1 MSTSSTPTV
10 LEPTRTLDYQHR
22 CPVCDADRIERGYD
36 LGEFEV
42 LRCASC
48 QTAWRSNMY
57 RPEQVAAMYEDEPY
71 EEHPFFGYDSDAE
84 TLRKVPRYRRFQ
96 HGLEVIEREVGVGR
110 LLDVGC
116 GAGTFMAI
124 AAARGWDVYGVE
136 MNEALCTEVDKAVGA
151 GRVTCGAFEALDPEE
166 HRYDVITMWDVIEH
180 VLDPVAF
187 VERAQRMLRPGGVIV
202 ICTPDEESV
211 LAGTGKWIHRVSGGR
226 WSYPALALHPRY
238 HTFFFSGTSLENL
251 FTARGMHVVESYSQ
265 AAFAAHSDL
274 ASPAQKLVIGM
285 IERVAALRDARYERV
300 IFARTPAAE

>member
-1 MSTSSTPTV
+1 MSTSTTPAV
-10 LEPTRTLDYQHR
+10 LVPAKALDYQNR
-22 CPVCDADRIERGYD
+22 CPVCDSAEILRGYD
-36 LGEFEV
+36 LKEFEV

-57 RPEQVAAMYEDEPY
+57 TPEQVAAMYEDEPY

-96 HGLEVIEREVGVGR
+96 QGLEVVEREVGVGR

-136 MNEALCTEVDKAVGA
+136 MNEALVAEAEKAVGE
-151 GRVTCGAFEALDPEE
+151 GRVVCGAFEALDPEDAK
-166 HRYDVITMWDVIEH
+166 YDVITLWDVIEH
-180 VLDPVAF
+180 VLDPVSF
-187 VERAQRMLRPGGVIV
+187 IERAQRMLRPGGVIV

-211 LAGTGKWIHRVSGGR
+211 LANTGKAILSVSGGR
-226 WSYPALALHPRY
+226 WNYPALALHPRY

-251 FTARGMHVVESYSQ
+251 FEARGMSVVESYSQ
-265 AAFAAHSDL
+265 AAFAAHSEL
-274 ASPAQKLVIGM
+274 ASRAQKIVIGM
-285 IERVAALRDARYERV
+285 IERFAGLRDRRYERV
-300 IFARTPAAE
+300 IFARTAE

>member
-1 MSTSSTPTV
+1 MSTSSTPNV
-10 LEPTRTLDYQHR
+10 LEPTRGLDYLHR
-22 CPVCDADRIERGYD
+22 CPVCDADRIDRGYD

-48 QTAWRSNMY
+48 QAAWRSNMY
-57 RPEQVAAMYEDEPY
+57 TPEQVAAMYEDEPY

-84 TLRKVPRYRRFQ
+84 SLRKVPRFRRFEQ
-96 HGLEVIEREVGVGR
+96 GLEVLEREVGVGR

-124 AAARGWDVYGVE
+124 AASRGWDVYGVE
-136 MNEALCTEVDKAVGA
+136 MNEALCAEVDKTVGV

-166 HRYDVITMWDVIEH
+166 HTYDVITMWDVIEH

-187 VERAQRMLRPGGVIV
+187 IERAQRMLRPGGAIV

-211 LAGTGKWIHRVSGGR
+211 LANTGKAIHRVSGGR

-238 HTFFFSGTSLENL
+238 HTFFFSGTSLDNL
-251 FTARGMHVVESYSQ
+251 FTARGMTVVESYSQ
-265 AAFAAHSDL
+265 AAFAAHSPL
-274 ASPAQKLVIGM
+274 ASRAQKTVISA

-300 IFARTPAAE
+300 IFARTPSSE